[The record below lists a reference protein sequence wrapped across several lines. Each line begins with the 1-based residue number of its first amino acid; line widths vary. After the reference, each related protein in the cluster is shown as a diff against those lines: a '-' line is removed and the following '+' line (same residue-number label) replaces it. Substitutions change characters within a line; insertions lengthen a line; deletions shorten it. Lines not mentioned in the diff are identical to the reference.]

1 MKSDTTLCYFDVWM
15 VFCRLRDYVIFYRQ
29 RERVYCADV
38 TSHVIVYRADV
49 TSHVIVYCADVTSHV
64 TVYRVEV
71 TGIAMVYSA
80 HVIGHF

>member
-38 TSHVIVYRADV
+38 TSHVIVY
-49 TSHVIVYCADVTSHV
+49 CADVTSHV